1 MFMLTLSANLW
12 IHMLVG
18 GARHDVI
25 HPGLQMGHHLSFKG
39 TC

>member
-1 MFMLTLSANLW
+1 MMILSANLR

-18 GARHDVI
+18 GARNDVI

-39 TC
+39 AC